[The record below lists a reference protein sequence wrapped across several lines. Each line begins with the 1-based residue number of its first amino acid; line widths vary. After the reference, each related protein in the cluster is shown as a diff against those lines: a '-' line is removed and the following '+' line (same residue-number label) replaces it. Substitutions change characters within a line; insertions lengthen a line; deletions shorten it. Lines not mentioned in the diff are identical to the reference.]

1 MTVASVVP
9 TADGR
14 ADLVRLW
21 NPGTRAIRVGFSWGR
36 AAGPDHSNEP
46 AVRGTGFAGTGADL
60 RSDPELGDGPDRA
73 AGRAPLISSR
83 KSERPISL
91 APLGAP
97 NERTAPTMFAFIA
110 FAAIVGIAPH
120 GPAPRPP
127 ADPRLYAGLVWR
139 NVGPFRGGRVS
150 AVSGAIGQPGVFYAG
165 FPAGGV
171 WKTTSA
177 GATWFPVFDAIRSVS
192 SIGAVEVAPSNP
204 DVIYVGT
211 GDMITATTLDQGD
224 GVYRST
230 DAGKTWRHLGLEA
243 TKHIPS
249 ILVDP
254 RSPEVVLVAAQGDP
268 IRRTDQRGVFRTTD
282 GGKHWVRTL
291 FVDQETGAQKLAR
304 AADVPDVVFTTTVK
318 HFVPPGYPIEKLR
331 SWQFGL
337 APRTGTAVFKSVDGG
352 VTWRELSGGGLPRL
366 EGRTSIA
373 VAMNTNA
380 ERVFLI
386 GNSGLYRSDDGGTT
400 WRQMAADDQRIRN
413 GQSGYDCGVYV
424 DPKNPD
430 LVYTL
435 ATSSYVSTDGGK
447 TFTGLKG
454 APGGD
459 DPQQLWID
467 PTDGR
472 RMLMGLD
479 QGASVSLDG
488 GATWSSWYNQSTEQL
503 YHVAT
508 DNSYPYWIYA
518 TQQDASAIRTRSRGN
533 YGAVT
538 MFDWNSVNGW
548 EWGTVLPD
556 PLDDNTV
563 FASGNGIVKISYPS
577 EQWINVSP
585 AVDPAATVRLSNS
598 QPLLWAPWNPR
609 QLIAGLNYVVS
620 TTDRGAHW
628 TRISPDLGIPKGLDS
643 ATAAG
648 TPNGLGAIE
657 ALAASPVGRGTIW
670 ASTSN
675 GLIHLTRDGG
685 RRWMDVSIP
694 GLTDPRRANISGLE
708 ASPHHPGTAYAAL
721 EYIRLGDHT
730 PHVYRTR
737 DYGKTWTKIIAGLP
751 ADEPSGSL
759 TRVIRADPK
768 QPGLLFV
775 GTESG
780 VHVSFDDGDHWH
792 SLALNLPVTS
802 YRDITIKGN
811 DLVVA
816 TYGRGIWILDDFSA
830 LRQITPEIANRPV
843 HLFAPGLATRVRRN
857 VGSATPLPPEI
868 PHGLNPP
875 DGAILDYYL
884 ATKPVGEI
892 TIEVQNSTGRVI
904 RRMSSVAEAP
914 VTEAARPPHPNYW
927 LATPAGLPANAGG
940 NRATWDLRYDAPK
953 AFSHS
958 FEINANL
965 GLTPASPEGPLAL
978 PGVYTVRLTVDGK
991 PYTQRLTVRNDPRSN
1006 ATSAA
1011 LTAQHRLLTNLHTA
1025 INAVWD
1031 GHLQATALRT
1041 ALPKAAGTNPPAEV
1055 ATAAATLT
1063 GMLDGLTGT
1072 EVAGPTPTFRSVS
1085 GKLVNQLMAQ
1095 ENADLAPTPAMAAAF
1110 EATCR
1115 DLRTVAAAWDRVAG
1129 AAAAFNALL
1138 ARAEIAAL
1146 PVPAAAWTPT
1156 RGGCGGERP
1165 RA

>member
-1 MTVASVVP
+1 MLAVIMVATVATIPQQPVP
-9 TADGR
+9 R
-14 ADLVRLW
+14 
-21 NPGTRAIRVGFSWGR
+21 F
-36 AAGPDHSNEP
+36 
-46 AVRGTGFAGTGADL
+46 
-60 RSDPELGDGPDRA
+60 
-73 AGRAPLISSR
+73 
-83 KSERPISL
+83 PI
-91 APLGAP
+91 
-97 NERTAPTMFAFIA
+97 
-110 FAAIVGIAPH
+110 
-120 GPAPRPP
+120 
-127 ADPRLYAGLVWR
+127 DPRLYAGLVWR

-177 GATWFPVFDAIRSVS
+177 GATWFPVFDAVRSVS

-211 GDMITATTLDQGD
+211 GDMITATTIDQGD
-224 GVYRST
+224 GVYQST
-230 DAGKTWRHLGLEA
+230 DAGKTWRHLGLTA

-254 RSPEVVLVAAQGDP
+254 RSPDVVLVAAQGDP
-268 IRRTDQRGVFRTTD
+268 IHQTDQRGVFRSTD
-282 GGKHWVRTL
+282 GGRHWTRTL
-291 FVDQETGAQKLAR
+291 FIDQETGAQKLAR
-304 AADVPDVVFTTTVK
+304 AADVPDVVFATTVK
-318 HFVPPGYPIEKLR
+318 HYVPPGYPEDKLR

-337 APRTGTAVFKSVDGG
+337 GPRPAPDTGRTGTAVYKSTDGG
-352 VTWRELSGGGLPRL
+352 VTWRELTGGGLPRL

-373 VAMNTNA
+373 VAMNTGA

-386 GNSGLYRSDDGGTT
+386 GNAGLYRSDDGGAT
-400 WRQMAADDQRIRN
+400 WRQTAADDPRIRT
-413 GQSGYDCGVYV
+413 GQGGYDCGVYV

-447 TFTGLKG
+447 TFTGFKG

-479 QGASVSLDG
+479 QGATVSLDG
-488 GATWSSWYNQSTEQL
+488 GTTWSSWYNQSTEQL

-538 MFDWNSVNGW
+538 IFDWNSVNGW

-556 PLDDNTV
+556 PLDHNTV

-585 AVDPAATVRLSNS
+585 AVDPGALTRLSNS
-598 QPLLWAPWNPR
+598 QPLVWAPWNPR
-609 QLIAGLNYVVS
+609 QLIAGFNYLV
-620 TTDRGAHW
+620 TTSDGGARW
-628 TRISPDLGIPKGLDS
+628 TRISPDLGMPKGVDA
-643 ATAAG
+643 ATAAK

-657 ALAASPVGRGTIW
+657 AIAASAVARGTIW
-670 ASTSN
+670 ASTTN

-685 RRWMDVSIP
+685 RTWTEVSIP
-694 GLTDPRRANISGLE
+694 GLTDPRRANVSGLE
-708 ASPHHPGTAYAAL
+708 ASPHRRGTAYATL
-721 EYIRLGDHT
+721 EYLRLGDHT

-737 DYGKTWTKIIAGLP
+737 DYGKTWTKVIAGLP
-751 ADEPSGSL
+751 ADEPSGSVA
-759 TRVIRADPK
+759 RVIRADPR
-768 QPGLLFV
+768 QPGLLFL

-780 VHVSFDDGDHWH
+780 VHVSFDDGDHWQ
-792 SLALNLPVTS
+792 SLAQNLPITS

-816 TYGRGIWILDDFSA
+816 TYGRGIWILDDYSA
-830 LRQITPEIANRPV
+830 LRQLTPAIANEPA
-843 HLFAPGLATRVRRN
+843 HLFAPGEATRVRRN
-857 VGSATPLPPEI
+857 VGAATPLPPEI

-884 ATKPVGEI
+884 ATKPAGEVTLEI
-892 TIEVQNSTGRVI
+892 LDASGRVI

-914 VTEAARPPHPNYW
+914 VPEAARPPHPNYW
-927 LATPAGLPANAGG
+927 LATPAGLAANAGG
-940 NRATWDLRYDAPK
+940 NRANWDLRHDAPK
-953 AFSHS
+953 AFTHS

-978 PGVYTVRLTVDGK
+978 PGAYTVRLTVDGK
-991 PYTQRLTVRNDPRSN
+991 PYTQRLTVRNDPRSR
-1006 ATSAA
+1006 ATLAA
-1011 LTAQHRLLTNLHTA
+1011 LTAQHRLLMSLHAA
-1025 INAVWD
+1025 IDAMGDGYGQAVALGNALGKVTGVPAPLMATID
-1031 GHLQATALRT
+1031 GILG
-1041 ALPKAAGTNPPAEV
+1041 AG
-1055 ATAAATLT
+1055 AAASS
-1063 GMLDGLTGT
+1063 
-1072 EVAGPTPTFRSVS
+1072 PTFRSVS
-1085 GKLVNQLMAQ
+1085 RTLVAQLMAQ
-1095 ENADLAPTPAMAAAF
+1095 ENADLAPTPSMAAAF
-1110 EATCR
+1110 EGACR
-1115 DLRTVAAAWDRVAG
+1115 DFQKVAAAWGRVG
-1129 AAAAFNALL
+1129 TGVGAFNAVL
-1138 ARAEIAAL
+1138 ARAGMPAVQV
-1146 PVPAAAWTPT
+1146 PVAGRAAACLWVY
-1156 RGGCGGERP
+1156 
-1165 RA
+1165 